1 MSGILVVA
9 FLVHCGRS
17 LLLCEEVDT
26 RALAFRDMGV
36 CREELGGIVAEQQRK
51 RGAARVVM
59 GKCRYLLVEPPRAP
73 EIARGRAALC
83 ELCRS
88 AGGGQRGGTWEMRRA
103 TAGDRDKAV

>member
-17 LLLCEEVDT
+17 LLLCEEIDT

-59 GKCRYLLVEPPRAP
+59 GKCRYLLVEPPPAP
-73 EIARGRAALC
+73 EVARVGEPRRFASYAAALA
-83 ELCRS
+83 
-88 AGGGQRGGTWEMRRA
+88 AGSEAEQGQ
-103 TAGDRDKAV
+103 